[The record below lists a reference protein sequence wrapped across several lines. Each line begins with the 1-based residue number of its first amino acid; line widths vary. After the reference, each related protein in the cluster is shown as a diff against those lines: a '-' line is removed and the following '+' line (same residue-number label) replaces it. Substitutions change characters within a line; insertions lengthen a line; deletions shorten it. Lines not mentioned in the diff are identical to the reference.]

1 MAIAAGTLLGRYKIR
16 SPLGAGGM
24 GEVYLAE
31 DTQLERMVAL
41 KVLPAEVA
49 SDQKRMGRFRQE
61 ARAASTL
68 NHPNVAHIYEI
79 GEAGGV
85 QFIAME
91 FVDGL
96 TLRHEMA
103 HLRTK
108 LHDALEVAL
117 QVTSAL
123 VAAHAAGIVHRDIK
137 PENIMVR
144 RDGYVKVLD
153 FGLAKLAE
161 TGANDSEASTLINT
175 DPGVIIGTV
184 HYMSP
189 EQARGRE
196 VDARTDIFSF
206 GVVLYE
212 MIAGRTPFEAET
224 KSDVVAAILNEE
236 PPPMGRYSR
245 EVPETLEW
253 IVNKALRKD
262 REERYQTAREL
273 LTDLRSL
280 KRKLEFAAEQERS
293 LPPELN
299 ARRHGP
305 AAGSSSGS
313 VDTLVDDDAAAAGP
327 EARTEKLEAARSTA
341 ASVERPARRRKSDRR
356 AVALALAGLLIA
368 GAALFFGLKYLRHDK
383 SQGLRAEPFG
393 KMKVTRLT
401 TNGKANVA
409 AISPDGKYVVHVM
422 GASGQQSLRLRHIAT
437 GSDKEI
443 VPSNGND
450 FVWMTFSRDGGYVLY
465 TRLDAG
471 AYLLFQ
477 VPVLGGTPKKL
488 ISEDVDTP
496 VTFSPDG
503 KRFAF
508 LRGAP
513 QYGVVWLILA
523 NADGTGEQKLATH
536 KVSDFVGTIY
546 THPSWSPDGET
557 IAFGH
562 LSPDAS
568 ARYANV
574 FTVSVKDGTEK
585 QITSQKWS
593 AMRGVAWLADQSGL
607 IIVAAD
613 EESGA
618 AQQIWHVSYP
628 GGEARRIT
636 NDTNNYRNISLT
648 ADSTALVTVQTERAS
663 NIWIA
668 SSGAADRARQLTTN
682 RSDGMIGVVW
692 TADDKIVYSSN
703 EGSRSDIWIMNAD
716 GTGQKQLTSDNSKL
730 GPSVSPDGRY
740 IVFSSVRENRSAIW
754 RIEIDGTHQKQLTDG
769 VSDTL
774 PSYSPDGQWVFY
786 TALDSEKQRLRKVPV
801 DGGDSV
807 PVTDYYTAGPV
818 VSPDGKLIACGYVDV
833 DEKPPR
839 WRLAIISSAGGPP
852 IKTFDISAFLSRYRW
867 TVDGRALLYTDT
879 RDGVTNI
886 WSQPIDGGA
895 PKQITDF
902 KSDQI
907 FRFDRSRD
915 GKQYVFARGNV
926 TSDVVMISGSR

>member
-16 SPLGAGGM
+16 SLLGAGGM

-31 DTQLERMVAL
+31 DTQLGRTVAL

-79 GEAGGV
+79 GEAEGV

-108 LHDALEVAL
+108 MHEALEVAL

-144 RDGYVKVLD
+144 PDGYVKVLD
-153 FGLAKLAE
+153 FGLAKLTEAR
-161 TGANDSEASTLINT
+161 ANDSGASTLINT

-196 VDARTDIFSF
+196 VDARADIFSF

-212 MIAGRTPFEAET
+212 MIAGRPPFEAET
-224 KSDVVAAILNEE
+224 KSDVVAAILNDE
-236 PPPMGRYSR
+236 PPPMARYSR

-262 REERYQTAREL
+262 REERYQTAKEL

-293 LPPELN
+293 LPPIAT
-299 ARRHGP
+299 ARMS
-305 AAGSSSGS
+305 GSMPGQS
-313 VDTLVDDDAAAAGP
+313 VDTLVDDLVVER

-341 ASVERPARRRKSDRR
+341 TSVEHPARLSKDSRR
-356 AVALALAGLLIA
+356 VIALALAGLLFA

-383 SQGLRAEPFG
+383 SQSLRAQSFG

-422 GASGQQSLRLRHIAT
+422 GASGQQSLKLRHIAT

-450 FVWMTFSRDGGYVLY
+450 FTWMTFSPDGGYVYY
-465 TRLDAG
+465 TRIEAG
-471 AYLLFQ
+471 SYPLFQ

-503 KRFAF
+503 KRLAF

-513 QYGVVWLILA
+513 PYGVVWLIVA
-523 NADGTGEQKLATH
+523 NADGTGEQKLVTR
-536 KVSDFVGTIY
+536 KLSDFVGSIY
-546 THPSWSPDGET
+546 AHPSWSPDGET
-557 IAFGH
+557 IAFAH
-562 LSPDAS
+562 LNPDAD

-593 AMRGVAWLADQSGL
+593 GMRAVAWLADGSGL

-663 NIWIA
+663 NVWVA
-668 SSGAADRARQLTTN
+668 SSGEAARAHQLTTN
-682 RSDGMIGVVW
+682 RSDGLIGVAW
-692 TADDKIVYSSN
+692 TPDGKIVYTSN
-703 EGSRSDIWIMNAD
+703 EGGRTDIWIMNGD
-716 GTGQKQLTSDNSKL
+716 GTGQKQLTSDASNVS
-730 GPSVSPDGRY
+730 PSISPDGRY
-740 IVFSSVRENRSAIW
+740 IVFSSARENRSNIW
-754 RIEIDGTHQKQLTDG
+754 RIDIDGTHPKRLTDG
-769 VSDTL
+769 SSDTN
-774 PSYSPDGQWVFY
+774 PSFSPDGQWVFY
-786 TALDSEKQRLRKVPV
+786 TALDADKQRLRKVPV

-807 PVTDYYTAGPV
+807 PVTDYYTAGPL
-818 VSPDGKLIACGYVDV
+818 VSPDGKLISCGYVDV

-839 WRLAIISSAGGPP
+839 WRIAIISSAGGPP
-852 IKTFDISAFLSRYRW
+852 IKTFDISAFLSRYHW
-867 TVDGRALLYTDT
+867 ATDGRALLYTDT

-886 WSQPIDGGA
+886 WSQHIDGGA

-915 GKQYVFARGNV
+915 GKQFVFARGNV
-926 TSDVVMISGSR
+926 TSDVVMITDLR